1 MNVNTAGT
9 MQFSISGTPLN
20 STQQYSCLKYS
31 SSDTGSVLNL
41 KMCVNAVSSL
51 SFQLTHELDITEVEL
66 VRIQDCWKSSC
77 PILTSGKKF
86 AQQVSTF
93 SVKLESDQSGKLV
106 FFSYPSL
113 IAKNNFS

>member
-31 SSDTGSVLNL
+31 SSFDTGTVLNL

-51 SFQLTHELDITEVEL
+51 SFQLTHELDITEVRACQNLGLLE
-66 VRIQDCWKSSC
+66 I
-77 PILTSGKKF
+77 
-86 AQQVSTF
+86 
-93 SVKLESDQSGKLV
+93 KLSNSDKWQEVCTASFN
-106 FFSYPSL
+106 FFSET
-113 IAKNNFS
+113 